1 MKLIPAFSL
10 MLLAAGS
17 ASAGT
22 CVTPA
27 RVVYNPYVAPVVH
40 HVKKV
45 VVAEVVAVPILQF
58 GVIAYGGGYNSH
70 VPPVVNATPVAP
82 AEDLRKRQT
91 FEEQVIAGLTQLNKN
106 TNTISDEVQSL
117 KARVAEVERRTGTLP
132 TPQPVTPRQSD
143 KTPPLVP
150 KQPLP
155 GATSNLTAGWS
166 AVAVLGKHCSACH
179 TEGRL
184 TDTTFAMFDYAGK
197 LLEMSDR
204 QWRKVSTKMATQ
216 KMPPEKDAAG
226 KVLPQPTPEEY
237 AEVVKFIDGL
247 K

>member
-10 MLLAAGS
+10 MLLATGF

-22 CVTPA
+22 CYTPV
-27 RVVYNPYVAPVVH
+27 RVHHPYVAPVVH

-58 GVIAYGGGYNSH
+58 GVIAYGGGYNAH
-70 VPPVVNATPVAP
+70 VPPVVNAAPVAP

-106 TNTISDEVQSL
+106 TNAISDDVQSL

-132 TPQPVTPRQSD
+132 TPQPVAPKQSD
-143 KTPPLVP
+143 KTPPLLP
-150 KQPLP
+150 NKPLP
-155 GATSNLTAGWS
+155 GATGNLTADHP
-166 AVAVLGKHCSACH
+166 AVVVLGKHCAACH
-179 TEGRL
+179 TDGKL
-184 TDTTFAMFDYAGK
+184 TDTTFTMFDPAGK

-226 KVLPQPTPEEY
+226 KALPQPTPEEY
-237 AEVVKFIDGL
+237 GEVVKFIDGL